1 MAAGQKQDYY
11 ELLGVAKG
19 ASEEDLKKAYRK
31 KAVQYHPDKNPGNKE
46 AEEMFKKVS
55 EAYEV
60 LKDPEKR
67 SAYDRYGHAAF
78 QQPGTGPRGAGG
90 FGGSGGGFHDPFDIF
105 REVFGQRGGGGGG
118 GIFDEFFGGGEGNGG
133 GGGAGRGSD
142 LRYDLE
148 ISLEE
153 AAAGVEKEI
162 SFRRLGEC
170 KHCSGSGA
178 EPGSKKAT
186 CPTCRGAGQ
195 VTTSRGF
202 FHVRQVCPSCHGSGS
217 RFEKACGKCSG
228 EGRVNE
234 TAKINVRIPAGV
246 DTGSKL
252 RSTGNGESGVMGGA
266 AGDLYIVIHV
276 KEHEVFERQ
285 GDDLFCEM
293 PIKFTL
299 ATLGGTI
306 QVPTMEGKATL
317 KIPAGT
323 QSGTTFRL
331 KGRGMPQLRG
341 GIKGDQL
348 IRVHVEVPTSLT
360 SEQKKKLEEF
370 AQSYGDADEPASK
383 GFFEKAKKFF

>member
-1 MAAGQKQDYY
+1 MSSKKEDYY

-19 ASEEDLKKAYRK
+19 ASEEELKKAYRK
-31 KAVQYHPDKNPGNKE
+31 KAVQFHPDKNPGNKE

-60 LKDPEKR
+60 LKDPQKR
-67 SAYDRYGHAAF
+67 AAYDQYGHAAF
-78 QQPGTGPRGAGG
+78 QGPGGGGGARGPGG
-90 FGGSGGGFHDPFDIF
+90 FGGGGGGFHDPFDIF
-105 REVFGQRGGGGGG
+105 REVFGQGGGGGG
-118 GIFDEFFGGGEGNGG
+118 GVFDEFFGGGG

-148 ISLEE
+148 ITLEE
-153 AAAGVEKEI
+153 AAHGVEREI

-170 KHCSGSGA
+170 THCNGSGA
-178 EPGSKKAT
+178 EPGSKRTT

-202 FHVRQVCPSCHGSGS
+202 FHVRQACPSCHGSGA
-217 RFEKACGKCSG
+217 RFERVCAKCEG
-228 EGRVNE
+228 EGRVQE
-234 TAKINVRIPAGV
+234 STKIKVRIPPGV

-252 RSTGNGESGVMGGA
+252 RSAGNGEAGVSGGS
-266 AGDLYIVIHV
+266 AGDLYIVVHV

-285 GDDLFCEM
+285 GDDLFTEI

-306 QVPTMEGKATL
+306 QVPTLQGKATL

-331 KGRGMPQLRG
+331 KGRGMPHLRG
-341 GIKGDQL
+341 GAHGDQL
-348 IRVHVEVPTSLT
+348 IRVHVEVPTSLN
-360 SEQKKKLEEF
+360 SDQRKKLEDF
-370 AQSYGDADEPASK
+370 AQACGDADEPVSRS
-383 GFFEKAKKFF
+383 FFEKAKKFF